1 MDGILDLIRSV
12 PDSPQGLLDFVM
24 SLLIAHGYF
33 VIFAGAALD
42 NFGLPASG
50 DVVLFAG
57 GFFANSGRAALP
69 LVMLSG
75 FLGALFSD
83 NAIYWIGRYGGRP
96 LITRI
101 LKVRLLSFLLD
112 AKSLGKVEQYFEEH
126 GCKTVFVGR
135 FGPGLRSMTPLFAGV
150 SRMKYTTFL
159 PYNLAAITF
168 WSVAYTMV
176 GYVFGEYWNELLAIA
191 QNIGYGLVALVVLTI
206 LFYVLRRR
214 RKNLKKE
221 TAPEEAA
228 ASIEEPEEKTRATRE
243 SE

>member
-12 PDSPQGLLDFVM
+12 PDSPQGLLDFVT
-24 SLLIAHGYF
+24 SLLLAHGYL
-33 VIFAGAALD
+33 VIFVGAALD

-50 DVVLFAG
+50 DIVLFAG
-57 GFFANSGRAALP
+57 GFFANSGHAGLP

-75 FLGALFSD
+75 FLGALCSD
-83 NAIYWIGRYGGRP
+83 NAVYWIGRYGGRP

-112 AKSLGKVEQYFEEH
+112 AKSLGKVERYFEEH
-126 GCKTVFVGR
+126 GGKTVFVGR

-150 SRMKYTTFL
+150 SRMRYGQFL
-159 PYNLAAITF
+159 PYNLAAVTF
-168 WSVAYTMV
+168 WAIAYSTI
-176 GYVFGEYWNELLAIA
+176 GYVFGEYWNELLAVA

-214 RKNLKKE
+214 RKRLNKE
-221 TAPEEAA
+221 RPPEKAAEAV
-228 ASIEEPEEKTRATRE
+228 EEKTHASSERE
-243 SE
+243 